1 MTSNRFNTFNLGF
14 QNKHFELKVSENISP
29 VDLNIKNIAIFQ
41 TKMSPGHH
49 DEIYERNKLPL
60 NIVQSNKYCKK
71 ASPFNLHQF
80 FPAFSSLQFFCIS
93 VAVLL
98 KCFSILQV
106 G

>member
-41 TKMSPGHH
+41 TKMSPGHD

-71 ASPFNLHQF
+71 P
-80 FPAFSSLQFFCIS
+80 
-93 VAVLL
+93 
-98 KCFSILQV
+98 ILQALSIFINFSQPFLLYSFLYFSCCV
-106 G
+106 IEMF